1 MKVARAFAEATC
13 ELEDAMLLVT
23 PSGQIVAANRAA
35 RAEFVLGSKGAAI
48 RLDDIVQDGTGRLA
62 DFLKR
67 CSGSKEPT
75 PSVLTLCTQGG
86 CGTREFRCDGAL
98 YRPEPDEPPLLRL
111 RLRPKETASQS
122 FALLTRQLDELNRE
136 IDLRKRNAAELNE
149 ALRAQNLLLRELQ
162 HRVRNTIQLF
172 LSLLNREGRRAG
184 QGAVDIRALAA
195 RFHAVGFVQKQ
206 VGSAADLSRVE
217 VSQLVRDI
225 VGHWHPPLGLDV
237 AFQVDVEPVELTVEI
252 ATPLALLLNECLAK
266 SGPRT
271 APVAGDRVE
280 GRRISPERLVLSIMR
295 PGAADSL
302 SALVRDQF
310 IVMLTTQLEGS
321 MTYDLGCDMPRL
333 SIELPIPGNGQPG
346 SVPG

>member
-1 MKVARAFAEATC
+1 MKVARAFAEATS
-13 ELEDAMLLVT
+13 ELDDAMLLVT
-23 PSGQIVAANRAA
+23 PSGEVVAANRAA
-35 RAEFVLGSKGAAI
+35 QAAFELGSRQVPA
-48 RLDDIVQDGTGRLA
+48 RLGDLVQNDTGRLT
-62 DFLKR
+62 DFLRR

-75 PSVLTLCTQGG
+75 PSVLTLCTRDG
-86 CGTREFRCDGAL
+86 CGTRDFRCDGAL

-111 RLRPKETASQS
+111 RLRPKDGASQS

-184 QGAVDIRALAA
+184 RGAVDLRALAA

-206 VGSAADLSRVE
+206 VGSASDLSRVE

-225 VGHWHPPLGLDV
+225 VGHWHPPLGSDA
-237 AFQVDVEPVELTVEI
+237 AFPVDVEPVELPIET
-252 ATPLALLLNECLAK
+252 ATPLALLLNECLAR

-271 APVAGDRVE
+271 APTTGDRVE
-280 GRRISPERLVLSIMR
+280 GRRISPERFVLSVMLS
-295 PGAADSL
+295 GAADSL
-302 SALVRDQF
+302 PALVRDQF
-310 IVMLTTQLEGS
+310 MAMLAIQLDGS
-321 MTYDLGCDMPRL
+321 MTCDFDGSMPRL
-333 SIELPIPGNGQPG
+333 SIELPIPANRQAG
-346 SVPG
+346 